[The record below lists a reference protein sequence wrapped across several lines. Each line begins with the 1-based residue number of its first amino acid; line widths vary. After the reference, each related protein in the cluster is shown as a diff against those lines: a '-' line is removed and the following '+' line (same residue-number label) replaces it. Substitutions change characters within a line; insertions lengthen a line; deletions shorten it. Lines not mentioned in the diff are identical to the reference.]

1 MGVTRTRVSSW
12 DTASLSSISGNTD
25 KIVDQIDNDA
35 DSLNRTIDGLHWSG
49 GAQFVARERGDREK
63 RQMKRVATAFDALG
77 KAAKD
82 GAAAMQPMITSLV
95 TGAGNL
101 ERDRFTVSDDF
112 VVTDAN
118 DYGPALAA
126 AGDDATAKSQVEEQ
140 RRQRG
145 EEAANETIRLQRLSS
160 DLEIADQN
168 CAKALS
174 VANDEIESLVPV
186 AAGLNGG
193 TAASD
198 LSDLRDGKAT
208 PEELA
213 RIHEATQ
220 LSPELK
226 DRLARGEQIDLPQG
240 KLDYLQELMRA
251 QDGMSVEDMD
261 NLAKTMPSSMQG
273 DLVNGMQI
281 VSNPQVHA
289 AGMLSPG
296 TPAVTIEQGGM
307 SQLPTQ
313 MRTLLTE
320 NPIGER
326 GPVLGPLPLG
336 AHVPRGNDFRILDG
350 MLDKSDKTLA
360 HGSDLDRGVLKQ
372 VSEIAAAT
380 TPGEGGEELTT
391 YMTPH
396 PGGMDAPFTALDSHQ
411 LNSTLDGL
419 LSDVNGDH
427 QAVHDFVTGEGMATT
442 VTHGGQY
449 NASSHVMGVLEH
461 KWDADNHGAENMF
474 KWMGGPDAN
483 SPDSFVQTQAGET
496 ADGLAHIIS
505 DNSVD
510 LAPPSHDSL
519 GVVNPGLTQS
529 IAEGMRPYLPNFA
542 GVSDPAVLANHGAG
556 SFDSV
561 DDLSKFFKVLDSDS
575 AAARIVNDAGAQWS
589 NHLAYEAGAD
599 PANSALGNNA
609 GQLNHAMQK
618 GLTDQLEDLRKQEQW
633 DNVVEYN
640 KDSQAIDKAVA
651 VAGKIPIPG
660 LEYAGVA
667 SAFLKPELLELPNNP
682 VDLANDTDW
691 SKALSPLQTTVQSD
705 SIVREY
711 SLMEGYLQS
720 HPEVISQLTYPGD
733 DGAPRSFV
741 ESGHVN
747 WDAVAENPTYFRT
760 SFNALPG
767 DPFADF
773 RQSYDD
779 GLNDL
784 IIDPRTINAPINPGE
799 HPR

>member
-1 MGVTRTRVSSW
+1 
-12 DTASLSSISGNTD
+12 
-25 KIVDQIDNDA
+25 
-35 DSLNRTIDGLHWSG
+35 
-49 GAQFVARERGDREK
+49 
-63 RQMKRVATAFDALG
+63 
-77 KAAKD
+77 
-82 GAAAMQPMITSLV
+82 
-95 TGAGNL
+95 
-101 ERDRFTVSDDF
+101 
-112 VVTDAN
+112 
-118 DYGPALAA
+118 
-126 AGDDATAKSQVEEQ
+126 
-140 RRQRG
+140 
-145 EEAANETIRLQRLSS
+145 
-160 DLEIADQN
+160 
-168 CAKALS
+168 
-174 VANDEIESLVPV
+174 
-186 AAGLNGG
+186 
-193 TAASD
+193 
-198 LSDLRDGKAT
+198 
-208 PEELA
+208 
-213 RIHEATQ
+213 
-220 LSPELK
+220 
-226 DRLARGEQIDLPQG
+226 
-240 KLDYLQELMRA
+240 
-251 QDGMSVEDMD
+251 
-261 NLAKTMPSSMQG
+261 
-273 DLVNGMQI
+273 
-281 VSNPQVHA
+281 
-289 AGMLSPG
+289 
-296 TPAVTIEQGGM
+296 
-307 SQLPTQ
+307 
-313 MRTLLTE
+313 
-320 NPIGER
+320 
-326 GPVLGPLPLG
+326 
-336 AHVPRGNDFRILDG
+336 
-350 MLDKSDKTLA
+350 
-360 HGSDLDRGVLKQ
+360 
-372 VSEIAAAT
+372 
-380 TPGEGGEELTT
+380 
-391 YMTPH
+391 
-396 PGGMDAPFTALDSHQ
+396 
-411 LNSTLDGL
+411 
-419 LSDVNGDH
+419 
-427 QAVHDFVTGEGMATT
+427 
-442 VTHGGQY
+442 
-449 NASSHVMGVLEH
+449 MGVLEH